1 MRTLRASCSEVCAV
15 VRRVAFV
22 PLVVVAAML
31 GSVLVPVGSARVRGE
46 TPPDHLVISEIVT
59 GGASASDE
67 FVEIYNPTAGVLPL
81 EGLELVYVS
90 ASGAT
95 VSRRAAWDAGAAGL
109 GPGRHLLVAYE
120 LGCF

>member
-1 MRTLRASCSEVCAV
+1 MMCGPARLQQLRCAV
-15 VRRVAFV
+15 VRRVGFV
-22 PLVVVAAML
+22 RLVVVAATL

-46 TPPDHLVISEIVT
+46 SPPDHLLISEVVT

-95 VSRRAAWDAGAAGL
+95 VSRRAAWDAWAAGL
-109 GPGRHLLVAYE
+109 GP
-120 LGCF
+120 